1 MELYLAVVS
10 GQVSTK
16 VSYVAKVIG
25 LFLSGQLKS
34 TYSSL
39 STARNSGTGAFE
51 MSRAA
56 VDWICK

>member
-1 MELYLAVVS
+1 MEVYLAVVS

-25 LFLSGQLKS
+25 LFLLGQLKS

-39 STARNSGTGAFE
+39 STAHHSGTGAFE

-56 VDWICK
+56 VD